1 MNVES
6 LVRPEVQRF
15 QPYVPGRPIAEV
27 KRQYRLRRVVKL
39 ASNENP
45 LGPSRRAIGA
55 LSRVSKELHRYPEG
69 TSGELREALARRV
82 GLPPSQVIVG
92 AGSDELI
99 ELVGKVFLR
108 PEDEIVVSE
117 HAFLRFKMAGD
128 LMGCRVVSVPM
139 RRFTHDLAAM
149 SHAVTPRTKVLFVAN
164 PNNPTGTYVTARE
177 VEALL
182 AALPK
187 SVLVVFDEAYYEYAN
202 SAKGYPDT
210 IRLLKRG
217 APVMVLRTFSKV
229 YGLAGLRIGYGFAHP
244 EIIATL
250 DRIRPPFNVSSAAQA
265 AAVASLADRRQV
277 TRGRELVTQQRH
289 KLCEA
294 LTRRGIRV
302 VPSAANFLM
311 LDVTP
316 RSGIGV
322 FEAFLKR
329 GIIVRAMEE
338 YGFPHH
344 IRVTIGL
351 PAENRLFLK
360 ALDDILRLANNAL
373 RSEMSD
379 AVPSQGRRATAYLT
393 KERYAERA

>member
-1 MNVES
+1 MNLES
-6 LVRPEVQRF
+6 LLRPEVSRF
-15 QPYVPGRPIAEV
+15 QPYIPGRSMEEV
-27 KRQYRLRRVVKL
+27 KRTYGLKHVVKL

-45 LGPSRRAIGA
+45 LGPSRRAIAA
-55 LSRVSKELHRYPEG
+55 LRRVGQELHRYPEG

-99 ELVGKVFLR
+99 ELIGKTFLR
-108 PEDEIVVSE
+108 PEDEIIVSD
-117 HAFLRFKMAGD
+117 HAFLRFKMAGN

-149 SHAVTPRTKVLFVAN
+149 GHAVTPRTKVLFIAN

-177 VEALL
+177 VETLL
-182 AALPK
+182 AILPQ

-229 YGLAGLRIGYGFAHP
+229 YGLAGLRVGYGFAHP
-244 EIIATL
+244 DLITAL
-250 DRIRPPFNVSSAAQA
+250 DRLRPPFNVNSAAQA
-265 AAVASLADRRQV
+265 AAAASLADQRQV
-277 TRGRELVTQQRH
+277 TRGVQLVTRQRRQ
-289 KLCEA
+289 LCQA
-294 LTRRGIRV
+294 LRRRGIRFI
-302 VPSAANFLM
+302 PSVANFVM
-311 LDVTP
+311 VDVTP
-316 RSGIGV
+316 RHGQGM

-329 GIIVRAMEE
+329 GVIIRAMDE
-338 YGFPHH
+338 YDFPHH

-351 PAENRLFLK
+351 PEENRLFLHV
-360 ALDDILRLANNAL
+360 LDEVLSG
-373 RSEMSD
+373 RSS
-379 AVPSQGRRATAYLT
+379 ATKGGNT
-393 KERYAERA
+393 